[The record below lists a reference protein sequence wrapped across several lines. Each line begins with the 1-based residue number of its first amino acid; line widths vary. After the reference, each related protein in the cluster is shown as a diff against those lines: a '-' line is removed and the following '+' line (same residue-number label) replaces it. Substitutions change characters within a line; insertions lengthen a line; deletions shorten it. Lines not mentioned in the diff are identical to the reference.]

1 MFFKKPVIILNFF
14 NKPKSDPF
22 IDNGMCLG
30 LSNKNQLKETILK
43 AFENKEKLVRN
54 YSKYFNNYALSD
66 GKAYKRISDVILKN

>member
-1 MFFKKPVIILNFF
+1 
-14 NKPKSDPF
+14 
-22 IDNGMCLG
+22 MCLG